1 MQTSYVS
8 PFIRLI
14 GRNSFN
20 QQQLATTTTTNP
32 KIVSPCTLA
41 NYNSITLSRW
51 CFRGHSS
58 SQQAKK
64 ISYRCLSTS
73 TDAVISNEISED
85 NKSNNVSTSS
95 ASETS
100 TRKTHWESMYQ
111 ALRDY
116 RAVHGDTL
124 VPATYPDNPQL
135 GNFVDNSRQVYRMRT
150 ECEESGKI
158 PDRGYHVMMSD
169 ERIEKLNSIGFV
181 WNLFEHSWN
190 TKYEELKLY
199 AAKHGHCL
207 VPWQCKENF
216 QLSLWV
222 SKQRRN
228 YQVRKQ
234 EESKG
239 AKPNDYEVVLSDE
252 RIRKLEDINFVFE
265 VLEEQWYERYE
276 ELKTYINNN
285 GDSLVP
291 KEYTQNGILLGRW
304 VDKQRLDYKRYRK
317 KLEEKWRDIEV
328 LDEEVRK
335 EIERANSLATGMTE
349 ERLRLLEEVDFVW
362 NARDYKWNRS
372 YLELCEFVQLNGHA
386 HVREKGPLARWVV
399 VQRMSYKKLQN
410 GDTSPLTDERL
421 KKLEDIGFVW
431 KVAESKS
438 KSKLKKRKNK

>member
-1 MQTSYVS
+1 
-8 PFIRLI
+8 
-14 GRNSFN
+14 
-20 QQQLATTTTTNP
+20 
-32 KIVSPCTLA
+32 
-41 NYNSITLSRW
+41 
-51 CFRGHSS
+51 
-58 SQQAKK
+58 
-64 ISYRCLSTS
+64 
-73 TDAVISNEISED
+73 
-85 NKSNNVSTSS
+85 
-95 ASETS
+95 
-100 TRKTHWESMYQ
+100 MYQ
-111 ALRDY
+111 ALKDY

-124 VPATYPDNPQL
+124 VPATYHDNPQL
-135 GNFVDNSRQVYRMRT
+135 GNFVDNSRQVYRMRL

-276 ELKTYINNN
+276 ELKTYITNN

-291 KEYTQNGILLGRW
+291 KEYTQKNILLGRW
-304 VDKQRLDYKRYRK
+304 VDKQRLDHKRFMDRK
-317 KLEEKWRDIEV
+317 ILEEKWKDIEV
-328 LDEEVRK
+328 SDEEIRK

-349 ERLRLLEEVDFVW
+349 ERLQLLEEVDFVW

-386 HVREKGPLARWVV
+386 HVREKVNGPLARWVV
-399 VQRMSYKKLQN
+399 VQRMNYKKLQN
-410 GDTSPLTDERL
+410 GDRSPLTEERIE
-421 KKLEDIGFVW
+421 KLESVGFIW
-431 KVAESKS
+431 QVAES

>member
-1 MQTSYVS
+1 MVLLMRIKPMQTSVS

-14 GRNSFN
+14 GRNSFT
-20 QQQLATTTTTNP
+20 QQQLATKPLTN
-32 KIVSPCTLA
+32 C
-41 NYNSITLSRW
+41 NSITLSRW
-51 CFRGHSS
+51 CSRGHSS
-58 SQQAKK
+58 HQTSR
-64 ISYRCLSTS
+64 ISYRCSSTS

-85 NKSNNVSTSS
+85 NNKSNDNNCVSLTSN
-95 ASETS
+95 EIT
-100 TRKTHWESMYQ
+100 TRKTHWASMFQ
-111 ALRDY
+111 ALKAY

-135 GNFVDNSRQVYRMRT
+135 GNFVDNSRQVYRMRL
-150 ECEESGKI
+150 ESEESGKV
-158 PDRGYHVMMSD
+158 PDRGYHVMMSN
-169 ERIEKLNSIGFV
+169 ERIEKLNSIGFI

-252 RIRKLEDINFVFE
+252 RIRKLEAIGFVFE

-276 ELKTYINNN
+276 ELQTYISNH
-285 GDSLVP
+285 GDTLVP
-291 KEYTQNGILLGRW
+291 KAYTQNGLLLGRW
-304 VDKQRLDYKRYRK
+304 VDKQRLDYKRYHDRK
-317 KLEEKWRDIEV
+317 KLEEKWKDIEIS
-328 LDEEVRK
+328 DEEVRK

-362 NARDYKWNRS
+362 NARNYKWNRS

-386 HVREKGPLARWVV
+386 HVREKVLARWAS
-399 VQRMSYKKLQN
+399 VQRINYKKLQS
-410 GDTSPLTDERL
+410 GDRSPLTEDRM
-421 KKLEDIGFVW
+421 KKLEDIGFLW
-431 KVAESKS
+431 DAPESRS
-438 KSKLKKRKNK
+438 KSKLKKRK

>member
-8 PFIRLI
+8 PSFIRLI

-20 QQQLATTTTTNP
+20 QQLATTNP
-32 KIVSPCTLA
+32 KILSLSP
-41 NYNSITLSRW
+41 SRI
-51 CFRGHSS
+51 
-58 SQQAKK
+58 A
-64 ISYRCLSTS
+64 YRCLSTS
-73 TDAVISNEISED
+73 TDAVISNEIED
-85 NKSNNVSTSS
+85 NKSNNVSTSIV
-95 ASETS
+95 SESS
-100 TRKTHWESMYQ
+100 TRRTHWESMFQ
-111 ALRDY
+111 ALQDY

-190 TKYEELKLY
+190 TKYEELKSY
-199 AAKHGHCL
+199 AAEHGHCL

-276 ELKTYINNN
+276 ELKTYITNN

-291 KEYTQNGILLGRW
+291 KEYTQNGIPLGRW
-304 VDKQRLDYKRYRK
+304 VDKQRLDYKRYLDRK
-317 KLEEKWRDIEV
+317 ILEEKWKDIEV
-328 LDEEVRK
+328 SDEEIRK

-349 ERLRLLEEVDFVW
+349 ERLQLLDEVDFVW

-372 YLELCEFVQLNGHA
+372 YLELCEFVELNGHA
-386 HVREKGPLARWVV
+386 HVREKVNGPLARWVV
-399 VQRMSYKKLQN
+399 VQRMNYKKLQN
-410 GDTSPLTDERL
+410 GDRSPLTEERIE
-421 KKLEDIGFVW
+421 KLESVGFIW
-431 KVAESKS
+431 QVAES

>member
-8 PFIRLI
+8 SFIRLI

-20 QQQLATTTTTNP
+20 QQQLAITNP
-32 KIVSPCTLA
+32 IIVSLSPCTLA
-41 NYNSITLSRW
+41 NSLSRW
-51 CFRGHSS
+51 CSPGHSS

-73 TDAVISNEISED
+73 TDAVISNEIED

-95 ASETS
+95 VSETS
-100 TRKTHWESMYQ
+100 TRKTHWESMFQ
-111 ALRDY
+111 ALKDY
-116 RAVHGDTL
+116 KAVHGDTL

-135 GNFVDNSRQVYRMRT
+135 GNFVDNSRQVYRMRL
-150 ECEESGKI
+150 ESEESGKI

-276 ELKTYINNN
+276 ELKTYITNN

-304 VDKQRLDYKRYRK
+304 VDKQRLDYKRFMDRK
-317 KLEEKWRDIEV
+317 LLEEKWKDIEV
-328 LDEEVRK
+328 SDEEVKK

-362 NARDYKWNRS
+362 NAREYKWNRS
-372 YLELCEFVQLNGHA
+372 FLELCEFVQLNGHA
-386 HVREKGPLARWVV
+386 HVREKGPLARWVT
-399 VQRMSYKKLQN
+399 VQRMNYKKLQN
-410 GDTSPLTDERL
+410 EDTSPLTEERM
-421 KKLEDIGFVW
+421 KKLEDIGFIWQVT
-431 KVAESKS
+431 ES
-438 KSKLKKRKNK
+438 KSKLKKRKKM

>member
-1 MQTSYVS
+1 MVLLLRIKPMQTSVS

-20 QQQLATTTTTNP
+20 QQQLATTNP
-32 KIVSPCTLA
+32 KIA
-41 NYNSITLSRW
+41 NCNITLSRW
-51 CFRGHSS
+51 CSRGHP
-58 SQQAKK
+58 SQQARK

-73 TDAVISNEISED
+73 TDTVISNELSSED
-85 NKSNNVSTSS
+85 NKSNDNNYVPPSS
-95 ASETS
+95 ESS
-100 TRKTHWESMYQ
+100 IRKTHWESMFQ
-111 ALRDY
+111 ALKAY

-135 GNFVDNSRQVYRMRT
+135 GNFVDNSRQVYRMRL
-150 ECEESGKI
+150 EFEESGKV
-158 PDRGYHVMMSD
+158 PDRGYHVMMSN
-169 ERIEKLNSIGFV
+169 ERIEKLNSIDFV

-190 TKYEELKLY
+190 TKYKELKSY

-252 RIRKLEDINFVFE
+252 RIRKLEAIGFVFE

-276 ELKTYINNN
+276 ELQTYISNH
-285 GDSLVP
+285 GDTLVP
-291 KEYTQNGILLGRW
+291 KAYTQNGILLGRW
-304 VDKQRLDYKRYRK
+304 VDKQRLDYKRYHHHERK
-317 KLEEKWRDIEV
+317 KLEEKWKDIEIS
-328 LDEEVRK
+328 DEEVRK

-362 NARDYKWNRS
+362 NARNYKWNRS

-386 HVREKGPLARWVV
+386 HVREKGPLARWVYT
-399 VQRMSYKKLQN
+399 QRQRHKKGKLSKERIESLQ
-410 GDTSPLTDERL
+410 G
-421 KKLEDIGFVW
+421 IGFNWV
-431 KVAESKS
+431 
-438 KSKLKKRKNK
+438 